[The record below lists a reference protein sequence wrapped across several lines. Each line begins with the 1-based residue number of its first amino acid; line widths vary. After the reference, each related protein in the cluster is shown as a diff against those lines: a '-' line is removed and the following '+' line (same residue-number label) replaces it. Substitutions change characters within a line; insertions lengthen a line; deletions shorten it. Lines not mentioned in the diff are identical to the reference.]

1 LENYLHE
8 QISLKR
14 SPTKHSFVCID
25 LSGFFVSFF
34 YLCKGQE
41 AVLSQPVLAAYSIKQ
56 DGEGGAHQAAQGRQL
71 PVLHV
76 AAGIKIG
83 SVTILNSKNLYCF
96 NYKYLVAKII
106 LLKFLI

>member
-1 LENYLHE
+1 MNKLVKNKSYKTLFCLHRF
-8 QISLKR
+8 IRLLRK
-14 SPTKHSFVCID
+14 
-25 LSGFFVSFF
+25 FF
-34 YLCKGQE
+34 YLGKGQE